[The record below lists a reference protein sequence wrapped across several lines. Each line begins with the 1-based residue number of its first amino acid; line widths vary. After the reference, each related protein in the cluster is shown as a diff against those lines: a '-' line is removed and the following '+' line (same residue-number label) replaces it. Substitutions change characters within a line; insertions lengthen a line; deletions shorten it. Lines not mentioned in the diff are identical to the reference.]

1 MGFPGDSAIKNLLYA
16 GDTGSVPELGRSP
29 EEGNGKTLQYSCLET
44 SMDRGAWRA
53 TVPGVA
59 KSQTRLSTDES
70 THLQILLFPFFFPDF
85 LKWKINE
92 GEKHYRITMTL
103 RPQDFLYLRT
113 NAKNTETFV
122 SLKFQYFLHLRT
134 RQCTVITVEAPPTPS
149 SAPVPSTCQRWP
161 SANKYLWQTLPFL
174 SQGFFWE
181 VIPLG

>member
-1 MGFPGDSAIKNLLYA
+1 MGIWSLSWEDPWRRAWQPTPVFLIEESHGLKSLA
-16 GDTGSVPELGRSP
+16 G
-29 EEGNGKTLQYSCLET
+29 YSTWGC
-44 SMDRGAWRA
+44 
-53 TVPGVA
+53 
-59 KSQTRLSTDES
+59 KES
-70 THLQILLFPFFFPDF
+70 DMAEHTWINTFTNTFISILFSW

-122 SLKFQYFLHLRT
+122 SLKFQYFPHLRT
-134 RQCTVITVEAPPTPS
+134 RQCTVITVNAPPTPS